1 MRVAL
6 IAIVALLALNFVDEQ
21 FFGGFYTQMLAQM
34 MVQIRQ
40 SLGV

>member
-6 IAIVALLALNFVDEQ
+6 TLTVALLALNFVDEQ
-21 FFGGFYTQMLAQM
+21 LCGGFYTQMLAHM